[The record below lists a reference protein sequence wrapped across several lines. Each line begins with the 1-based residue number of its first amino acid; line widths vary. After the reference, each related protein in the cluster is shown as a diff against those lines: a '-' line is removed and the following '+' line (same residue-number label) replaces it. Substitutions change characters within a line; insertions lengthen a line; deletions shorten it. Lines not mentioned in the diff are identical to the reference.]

1 MVRTTDQEGGIA
13 MAKID
18 EQIEE
23 CRKHMEPYM
32 RNQESTEELRQMC
45 MNCEAYCGKKHNY
58 EECAGKMC
66 FRFWLGYEYLRW
78 CNAFR

>member
-1 MVRTTDQEGGIA
+1 

-32 RNQESTEELRQMC
+32 QDQEITEELRQMC
-45 MNCEAYCGKKHNY
+45 MNCESYCGKKHNY
-58 EECAGKMC
+58 EECADRMC
-66 FRFWLGYEYLRW
+66 FRFWLGYEYLKW

>member
-1 MVRTTDQEGGIA
+1 

-32 RNQESTEELRQMC
+32 QDQENTEELRQMC
-45 MNCEAYCGKKHNY
+45 MNCESYCGKKHNY
-58 EECAGKMC
+58 EECADKMC
-66 FRFWLGYEYLRW
+66 FRFWLSYEYLKW

>member
-1 MVRTTDQEGGIA
+1 

-32 RNQESTEELRQMC
+32 QNQESTEELRLDV
-45 MNCEAYCGKKHNY
+45 Y
-58 EECAGKMC
+58 E
-66 FRFWLGYEYLRW
+66 L
-78 CNAFR
+78 